1 MIKIIEGDFYN
12 KGAVIL
18 DKRKKII
25 LVNNGFLSN
34 AKYRFDQ
41 VEKFQELSQDNAKSA
56 LGTIGWGAAGAV
68 ALGGLGLLAGVLC
81 GGNKKKVGFVLKFT
95 DGKVV
100 ICQGSR
106 KEVTEISFALGAF

>member
-12 KGAVIL
+12 KGFVTL
-18 DKRKKII
+18 KKRKKMI
-25 LVNNGFLSN
+25 LVNTGCMST

-41 VEKFQELSQDNAKSA
+41 VEKYQELSQDNAKSA

-100 ICQGSR
+100 ICQGSF
-106 KEVTEISFALGAF
+106 KEVAEISCAVGAF